1 MLRRQAAENFVDPW
15 MQNLKGDH
23 KKITKEVKS
32 EVASDSNLTSEQ
44 QRAPPINFRPN
55 AFFA

>member
-1 MLRRQAAENFVDPW
+1 